1 MNNADEKIKKAFKLY
16 NEKKFE
22 ESKIIFLNL
31 IKNTEF
37 DKRIHFMLYEIYF
50 KLNDLKNAKK
60 YLIDFIEFN
69 NKNHIA
75 FNQLANLY
83 LKKGDIKLAE
93 ESYIKAIN
101 IKKDY
106 LTAIT
111 NLAVLYEGIGDKD
124 NAEKYY
130 LDGIN
135 LSPDDLSIY
144 YNLSKI
150 KPDFIDKK
158 KIEHI
163 SQILKSEK
171 LEPFNMAAG
180 FFLLAEHSRRKKNI
194 KEEIKNLELAHKYA
208 FKDKINI
215 KQQSRNYW
223 LDVMPKNYNTLN
235 FILQHEKN
243 FLSNKESNKFEN
255 EINDNLK
262 NLEPIFII
270 GLPRSGSTVV
280 EAILSSGKKKI
291 LNLGETNLINW
302 SVIST
307 PKKNVSSLNG
317 RLISSKLE
325 IALDNLGVSNSENN
339 TFIEKSLENF
349 FYIEIILKI
358 FPKAK
363 FINTSR
369 NTTDNILAIFQQF
382 LSKISWSHSLED
394 ILEYTNN
401 YLTIIKFF
409 KKKYPNQI
417 LSVKLEEL
425 TFNKEEIAKNIYEF
439 CGLEWDKK
447 ALEFYKRKD
456 LFTSTASNLQIRN
469 GLHNYDKNK
478 YRPYYYILKNF
489 QDKYEW
495 LNQ

>member
-1 MNNADEKIKKAFKLY
+1 MNNLDDKVKKAFELFNK
-16 NEKKFE
+16 KKFE
-22 ESKIIFLNL
+22 ESKFIFLNL
-31 IKNTEF
+31 IKSPEF
-37 DKRIHFMLYEIYF
+37 DKKIYFMLYEIYF
-50 KLNDLKNAKK
+50 QLNDISNAKK
-60 YLIDFIEFN
+60 YLIRFLEFN
-69 NKNHIA
+69 NKNPIA
-75 FNQLANLY
+75 LNQLANLY
-83 LKKGDIKLAE
+83 LKEGSIKLAE
-93 ESYIKAIN
+93 ENYIKAIN
-101 IKKDY
+101 VKKDY
-106 LTAIT
+106 LIAIT
-111 NLAVLYEGIGDKD
+111 NLAVLYEGIGDKH

-144 YNLSKI
+144 YNLNKVN
-150 KPDFIDKK
+150 PNFINEQ
-158 KIEHI
+158 KIEYI
-163 SQILKSEK
+163 SQILKTK
-171 LEPFNMAAG
+171 NLEPFNMAAG
-180 FFLLAEHSRRKKNI
+180 FFLLAQNNRKKKNI
-194 KEEIKNLELAHKYA
+194 KEEVKNLELAHKYA
-208 FKDKINI
+208 FKDKIDI
-215 KQQSRNYW
+215 KKQSRNYW
-223 LDVMPKNYNTLN
+223 LDVVPKNYNTMNLL
-235 FILQHEKN
+235 FEK
-243 FLSNKESNKFEN
+243 
-255 EINDNLK
+255 EITNNLK

-270 GLPRSGSTVV
+270 GLPRSGSTVL

-302 SVIST
+302 SVVTT
-307 PKKNVSSLNG
+307 PKKRMSSLDS
-317 RLISSKLE
+317 RLICNKLE
-325 IALDNLGVSNSENN
+325 IALGNLGVSSSKNN
-339 TFIEKSLENF
+339 IFIEKSLENF

-425 TFNKEEIAKNIYEF
+425 TLNKEEIAKNIYEF

-469 GLHNYDKNK
+469 DIHSYDKNK
-478 YRPYYYILKNF
+478 YRPYYYLLKSF

-495 LNQ
+495 LNH

>member
-1 MNNADEKIKKAFKLY
+1 MNNLDDKIKKAFELF

-31 IKNTEF
+31 IKNPKF
-37 DKRIHFMLYEIYF
+37 DKKIYFMLYEIYF
-50 KLNDLKNAKK
+50 QLNDTNNARK
-60 YLIDFIEFN
+60 YLIRFLEFD

-75 FNQLANLY
+75 LNQLANLY

-93 ESYIKAIN
+93 ENYIKAIKT
-101 IKKDY
+101 KKDY

-150 KPDFIDKK
+150 KPDFIDEQKIEYISEILKIK
-158 KIEHI
+158 KIG
-163 SQILKSEK
+163 
-171 LEPFNMAAG
+171 PFNMAAG
-180 FFLLAEHSRRKKNI
+180 FFLLAENNRRKKNI

-208 FKDKINI
+208 LKDKINI
-215 KQQSRNYW
+215 NQQSRNYW
-223 LDVMPKNYNTLN
+223 LDVIPKNYNILN
-235 FILQHEKN
+235 FIIQNEK
-243 FLSNKESNKFEN
+243 FFFSYKESNKFETG
-255 EINDNLK
+255 ISDNLK

-302 SVIST
+302 SVITT
-307 PKKNVSSLNG
+307 PKKKLSSLDA
-317 RLISSKLE
+317 RQICSKLV
-325 IALDNLGVSNSENN
+325 IALGNLGASSLENN

-469 GLHNYDKNK
+469 GLHEYDENK
-478 YRPYYYILKNF
+478 YKPYQYLLKSF
-489 QDKYEW
+489 EDKYDW

>member
-1 MNNADEKIKKAFKLY
+1 MNNLDDKVKRALALF

-31 IKNTEF
+31 IKNPKF
-37 DKRIHFMLYEIYF
+37 DKKIYFMLYEIYF
-50 KLNDLKNAKK
+50 QLNDINNARK
-60 YLIDFIEFN
+60 YLISFLEFD

-75 FNQLANLY
+75 LNQLANLY

-106 LTAIT
+106 LIAIT
-111 NLAVLYEGIGDKD
+111 NLAVLYEGIGDKN

-291 LNLGETNLINW
+291 LNLGETGLINW

-307 PKKNVSSLNG
+307 PKKNISSLNS
-317 RLISSKLE
+317 RLICSKLE

-369 NTTDNILAIFQQF
+369 NTKDNIFAIFQQF

-394 ILEYTNN
+394 ILKYTNN

-409 KKKYPNQI
+409 KKKYPKQI

-425 TFNKEEIAKNIYEF
+425 TLNKEEIAKNIYEF

-469 GLHNYDKNK
+469 DIYNYDKNK
-478 YRPYYYILKNF
+478 YRPYYYLLKSF

>member
-1 MNNADEKIKKAFKLY
+1 MNNLEDKVKKAFKLF

-31 IKNTEF
+31 IKNPKF
-37 DKRIHFMLYEIYF
+37 DKKIYFMLYEIYF
-50 KLNDLKNAKK
+50 QLNDINNARK
-60 YLIDFIEFN
+60 YLISFLEFD

-75 FNQLANLY
+75 LNQLANLY

-135 LSPDDLSIY
+135 LSPGDLSIY
-144 YNLSKI
+144 YNLSKV

-163 SQILKSEK
+163 SQILESEK

-208 FKDKINI
+208 FKDKINLN
-215 KQQSRNYW
+215 QQSRNYW
-223 LDVMPKNYNTLN
+223 LDIMPKNYNTLN
-235 FILQHEKN
+235 FLLQHEKN
-243 FLSNKESNKFEN
+243 FLSYKESNKFHN
-255 EINDNLK
+255 QIDDSLK

-291 LNLGETNLINW
+291 LNLGETNLINGA
-302 SVIST
+302 VINT
-307 PKKNVSSLNG
+307 PKKTISSLDTK
-317 RLISSKLE
+317 LICSKLK

-439 CGLEWDKK
+439 CRLEWDKK

>member
-1 MNNADEKIKKAFKLY
+1 MNNIDDKIKKAFELF

-31 IKNTEF
+31 IKNSKF
-37 DKRIHFMLYEIYF
+37 DKKIYFMLYEIYF
-50 KLNDLKNAKK
+50 QLNDINNARK
-60 YLIDFIEFN
+60 YLINFLEFDK
-69 NKNHIA
+69 KNYIA
-75 FNQLANLY
+75 LNQLANLY

-93 ESYIKAIN
+93 ENYIKAIN

-106 LTAIT
+106 LIAIT

-150 KPDFIDKK
+150 KPDFINEQ

-163 SQILKSEK
+163 SQILKIKK

-180 FFLLAEHSRRKKNI
+180 FFLLAEHYRRKKNI
-194 KEEIKNLELAHKYA
+194 KEEIKNLELGHKYA
-208 FKDKINI
+208 FKDKINV
-215 KQQSRNYW
+215 KKQSRNYW
-223 LDVMPKNYNTLN
+223 LDVMPKNYSTLK
-235 FILQHEKN
+235 FQFEK
-243 FLSNKESNKFEN
+243 
-255 EINDNLK
+255 EITDHLK
-262 NLEPIFII
+262 DLEPIFII

-291 LNLGETNLINW
+291 LNLGETSLINW
-302 SVIST
+302 SVITT
-307 PKKNVSSLNG
+307 PKKTMSSLDS
-317 RLISSKLE
+317 RLICSKLE
-325 IALDNLGVSNSENN
+325 IALENLGVSNSENN

-469 GLHNYDKNK
+469 GLHNYDKDK
-478 YRPYYYILKNF
+478 YRPYYYLLKNF

>member
-1 MNNADEKIKKAFKLY
+1 MNNLDDKVKKAFKLF

-22 ESKIIFLNL
+22 ESKFIFLNL
-31 IKNTEF
+31 IKSTKF
-37 DKRIHFMLYEIYF
+37 DKKIYFMLYEIYF
-50 KLNDLKNAKK
+50 QLNDINNAKK
-60 YLIDFIEFN
+60 YLIRFLEFN

-75 FNQLANLY
+75 LNKLANLY
-83 LKKGDIKLAE
+83 LKEGSIKLAE

-101 IKKDY
+101 VKKDY
-106 LTAIT
+106 LIAIT
-111 NLAVLYEGIGDKD
+111 NLAVLYEGIGDKH

-144 YNLSKI
+144 YNLNKVN
-150 KPDFIDKK
+150 PNFINEQ
-158 KIEHI
+158 KIEYI
-163 SQILKSEK
+163 SQILKTRN

-180 FFLLAEHSRRKKNI
+180 FFLLAQNDKKKKNV
-194 KEEIKNLELAHKYA
+194 KEEVKNLVLAHKYA
-208 FKDKINI
+208 FKDKIDI
-215 KQQSRNYW
+215 KKQSRNYW
-223 LDVMPKNYNTLN
+223 LDIMPKNYNTMN
-235 FILQHEKN
+235 LQYEK
-243 FLSNKESNKFEN
+243 
-255 EINDNLK
+255 EITDNLK

-270 GLPRSGSTVV
+270 GLPRSGSTVI
-280 EAILSSGKKKI
+280 EAILSSGKNKI

-302 SVIST
+302 SVITT
-307 PKKNVSSLNG
+307 PKKRMSSLDS
-317 RLISSKLE
+317 RLICSKLE
-325 IALDNLGVSNSENN
+325 IALGNLGVSSSKNN
-339 TFIEKSLENF
+339 IFIEKSLENF

-469 GLHNYDKNK
+469 GVHNYDKNK
-478 YRPYYYILKNF
+478 YKPYQYLLKSF
-489 QDKYEW
+489 EDKYEW

>member
-1 MNNADEKIKKAFKLY
+1 MSNTDEKLKKAFKLY

-22 ESKIIFLNL
+22 ESKIIFLKL
-31 IKNTEF
+31 IKNPKF
-37 DKRIHFMLYEIYF
+37 DKRMYFILYEIYF
-50 KLNDLKNAKK
+50 KLNDLKKAKK
-60 YLIDFIEFN
+60 YLINFVEYDS
-69 NKNHIA
+69 KNHIA
-75 FNQLANLY
+75 LNQLANLY
-83 LKKGDIKLAE
+83 LKEGAVKQAE
-93 ESYIKAIN
+93 ENYLNSIKE
-101 IKKDY
+101 KKDY
-106 LTAIT
+106 LIAIT
-111 NLAVLYEGIGDKD
+111 NLAVLYEGIGDKN

-130 LDGIN
+130 LDGIS
-135 LSPDDLSIY
+135 LSPKDLSIY
-144 YNLSKI
+144 HSLSRI
-150 KPDFIDKK
+150 NPNFINEE

-163 SQILKSEK
+163 SQTLKSEK

-180 FFLLAEHSRRKKNI
+180 FFILAESNRRKKNI
-194 KEEIKNLELAHKYA
+194 KEEIRNLELAHKYA

-223 LDVMPKNYNTLN
+223 LDVIPKNYNTLN

-243 FLSNKESNKFEN
+243 FLSYKESNKFEN
-255 EINDNLK
+255 EISGNLK

-307 PKKNVSSLNG
+307 PKKNLSSLNG

-325 IALDNLGVSNSENN
+325 IALSNLGISNLENN
-339 TFIEKSLENF
+339 IFIEKSLENF
-349 FYIEIILKI
+349 FYIELILKI

-363 FINTSR
+363 FIHTVR
-369 NTTDNILAIFQQF
+369 NTKDNIIAIFQQF
-382 LSKISWSHSLED
+382 LSKISWSHSIED

-401 YLTIIKFF
+401 YLTIIEFF
-409 KKKYPNQI
+409 KKKYPNKI
-417 LSVKLEEL
+417 FSVELEDL
-425 TFNKEEIAKNIYEF
+425 TLNKEEVAKNIYEF

-456 LFTSTASNLQIRN
+456 LFTSTASNLQIRS

-478 YRPYYYILKNF
+478 YRPYYYLLKSF
-489 QDKYEW
+489 QEKYEW
-495 LNQ
+495 INQ

>member
-1 MNNADEKIKKAFKLY
+1 MNNIDDKVKKAFKLF

-22 ESKIIFLNL
+22 KSKIIFLNL
-31 IKNTEF
+31 IKNPKF
-37 DKRIHFMLYEIYF
+37 DKKIYFMLYEIYF
-50 KLNDLKNAKK
+50 QLNDTNNAKK
-60 YLIDFIEFN
+60 YLISFLEFD

-75 FNQLANLY
+75 LNQLANLY

-93 ESYIKAIN
+93 ENYIKAIKT
-101 IKKDY
+101 KKDY
-106 LTAIT
+106 LIAIT

-130 LDGIN
+130 LEGIN

-150 KPDFIDKK
+150 KPDFIDEQ

-163 SQILKSEK
+163 SQILKIKK
-171 LEPFNMAAG
+171 LEPFNIAAG
-180 FFLLAEHSRRKKNI
+180 FFLLAEYSRRKKNI

-223 LDVMPKNYNTLN
+223 LDIMPKNYDTLN
-235 FILQHEKN
+235 FQFEK
-243 FLSNKESNKFEN
+243 
-255 EINDNLK
+255 EITDNLK

-291 LNLGETNLINW
+291 LNLGETSLINW

-307 PKKNVSSLNG
+307 PKKAMTSLDA
-317 RLISSKLE
+317 RLICSKLE

-369 NTTDNILAIFQQF
+369 NTKDNILAIFQQF
-382 LSKISWSHSLED
+382 LSKISWSHSIED

-409 KKKYPNQI
+409 KKKYPNKI
-417 LSVKLEEL
+417 FSVKLEEL
-425 TFNKEEIAKNIYEF
+425 TFNKYQMTKNIYEF

-447 ALEFYKRKD
+447 VLEYYKRKD
-456 LFTSTASNLQIRN
+456 FFTSTASNLQIRN
-469 GLHNYDKNK
+469 ELHNYDKNK
-478 YRPYYYILKNF
+478 YRLYYYLLKSF

>member
-1 MNNADEKIKKAFKLY
+1 MNNLEDKVKKAFKLF

-31 IKNTEF
+31 IKNPKF
-37 DKRIHFMLYEIYF
+37 DKKIYFMLYEIYF
-50 KLNDLKNAKK
+50 QLNDINNARK
-60 YLIDFIEFN
+60 YLISFLEFD

-75 FNQLANLY
+75 LNQLANLY

-106 LTAIT
+106 LIAIT
-111 NLAVLYEGIGDKD
+111 NLAVLYEGIGDKN

-150 KPDFIDKK
+150 KPDFIDEQ

-163 SQILKSEK
+163 SKILKIKK

-180 FFLLAEHSRRKKNI
+180 FFLLAEHNRRKKNI

-208 FKDKINI
+208 FKDKANI

-223 LDVMPKNYNTLN
+223 LDIMPKNYNTLN
-235 FILQHEKN
+235 FQFEK
-243 FLSNKESNKFEN
+243 
-255 EINDNLK
+255 EITNNLK

-302 SVIST
+302 SVITT
-307 PKKNVSSLNG
+307 PKKKLSSLDA
-317 RLISSKLE
+317 RQICSKLV
-325 IALDNLGVSNSENN
+325 IALGNLGASSFENN

-401 YLTIIKFF
+401 DLTIIKFF

-425 TFNKEEIAKNIYEF
+425 TLNKEEIAKNIYEF

>member
-1 MNNADEKIKKAFKLY
+1 MNNLEDKVKKAFKLY

-22 ESKIIFLNL
+22 ESKFIFLKL
-31 IKNTEF
+31 IKNPKF
-37 DKRIHFMLYEIYF
+37 DKRIYFILYEIYF

-60 YLIDFIEFN
+60 YLINFIEYN
-69 NKNHIA
+69 SKNHIA
-75 FNQLANLY
+75 LNQLANLY
-83 LKKGDIKLAE
+83 LKEGAIKQAE
-93 ESYIKAIN
+93 ENYLKAIEE
-101 IKKDY
+101 KKDY

-111 NLAVLYEGIGDKD
+111 NLAVLYEGIGEKD

-130 LDGIN
+130 LDGIS
-135 LSPDDLSIY
+135 LSPEDLSIY
-144 YNLSKI
+144 HNLSRI
-150 KPDFIDKK
+150 NANFINEE
-158 KIEHI
+158 KIEYI
-163 SQILKSEK
+163 SQTLKSKK

-180 FFLLAEHSRRKKNI
+180 FFMLAENNRKQKKI
-194 KEEIKNLELAHKYA
+194 REEIKNLELAHKYA
-208 FKDKINI
+208 FEDKINI
-215 KQQSRNYW
+215 KQQSKNYW
-223 LDVMPKNYNTLN
+223 LNIIPKNYKNIN
-235 FILQHEKN
+235 FQSEEEIP
-243 FLSNKESNKFEN
+243 KEIKE
-255 EINDNLK
+255 
-262 NLEPIFII
+262 LEPIFII
-270 GLPRSGSTVV
+270 GLPRSGSTVI

-302 SVIST
+302 SVITT
-307 PKKNVSSLNG
+307 PKETLSSLDA
-317 RLISSKLE
+317 RQICSKLV
-325 IALDNLGVSNSENN
+325 IALGNLGASSLENN